1 MKIIS
6 WNCQGLGN
14 LCAVIALSHIVRVQ
28 APKVLFLMETKRS
41 MTKMKQITDDLP
53 DHGVFVVPSV
63 GRSGIGNGLE
73 GGSQLAHSNIHL
85 ESY

>member
-1 MKIIS
+1 
-6 WNCQGLGN
+6 
-14 LCAVIALSHIVRVQ
+14 
-28 APKVLFLMETKRS
+28 

-53 DHGVFVVPSV
+53 YQGVFVVPSV
-63 GRSGIGNGLE
+63 GRRGIGNGLE